1 MEDRSKRGMHWV
13 LALLIAFAVRIAVM
27 VIAEMVISALGISEY
42 PEQAVNGAW
51 AQFAFDLIA
60 NAVWIALTWK
70 RYAAC
75 KSWSVYNIGW
85 CGLFKLVWPVMLL
98 WEMGN
103 RDYPYAF
110 GPNNTVAA
118 LKLRIGLQIA
128 MVIIMVLASYISEC
142 RYEDLEDNEA
152 WLKAEQEKDAARQIE
167 KKD

>member
-13 LALLIAFAVRIAVM
+13 LALLIALAVRIAVM
-27 VIAEMVISALGISEY
+27 VIAEMAISELGISEY

-98 WEMGN
+98 WEISKRGMFAY
-103 RDYPYAF
+103 DPD
-110 GPNNTVAA
+110 NTVAT
-118 LKLRIGLQIA
+118 LKLRLGLQIA

-142 RYEDLEDNEA
+142 KYEDMENNEA

>member
-1 MEDRSKRGMHWV
+1 MMEDRSNRGMHWGF
-13 LALLIAFAVRIAVM
+13 ALLIAFAVR
-27 VIAEMVISALGISEY
+27 VIAYGIAKIVLADIGR

-75 KSWSVYNIGW
+75 NSWSVYNIGR

-98 WEMGN
+98 WEISKRGMYTF
-103 RDYPYAF
+103 DPD
-110 GPNNTVAA
+110 NTVAT
-118 LKLRIGLQIA
+118 LKLRLGLQIA

-142 RYEDLEDNEA
+142 KYEDMENNEA

>member
-1 MEDRSKRGMHWV
+1 MENRSDRGMHWAV
-13 LALLIAFAVRIAVM
+13 ALLIAFAVRIAVM
-27 VIAEMVISALGISEY
+27 VISGIAIAALGISEY
-42 PEQAVNGAW
+42 PEQAVNGVW

-75 KSWSVYNIGW
+75 KSWSIYNIGW
-85 CGLFKLVWPVMLL
+85 CGLLRVVWPLTLL
-98 WEMGN
+98 WEMTN
-103 RDYPYAF
+103 RNDPYAF
-110 GPNNTVAA
+110 GPFNTAA
-118 LKLRIGLQIA
+118 HLKLQLGLRLA

-142 RYEDLEDNEA
+142 KYEDMENNEA